1 MKKIIVTS
9 EFRDRD
15 NFAVVYKRGEA
26 YEFEDERAASI
37 VGRGLGAYPK
47 EEEEKPARK
56 TVKKNDK

>member
-26 YEFEDERAASI
+26 YEFEDERAESI
-37 VGRGLGAYPK
+37 VSRGLGTYPK
-47 EEEEKPARK
+47 EEEKPARK